1 MFLCP
6 KHFFQSRRG
15 MTCDVTMC
23 RRTIQFC
30 LKFKGKFT
38 LRMERERDNLLPNLF
53 HLNLHNLDTVDRPL
67 PCANWVY
74 RGWEK
79 NQKKINT
86 SRSERWRGE
95 QKEAKEKIRCTFTRH
110 PFELIEANF
119 ATFLK
124 TFLLSFLIRTLSEKK
139 LKETQSR
146 KRRRKSHFC
155 NFFSFNLNL

>member
-53 HLNLHNLDTVDRPL
+53 HLNLHNLDTVDPSL
-67 PCANWVY
+67 VQIQFIVV
-74 RGWEK
+74 EK
-79 NQKKINT
+79 KIKKKINT

-119 ATFLK
+119 ATLLK
-124 TFLLSFLIRTLSEKK
+124 TFLLSFLTRTLSEKK

-146 KRRRKSHFC
+146 KRRRKSHVC
-155 NFFSFNLNL
+155 SFFSFNLNL